1 MLKKIKMVLFCLAIG
16 LLVTMLGLGAGAGL
30 IIILAF
36 GWPWMLRVLIGV
48 AIVVAGIVW
57 VEYGRYQN

>member
-1 MLKKIKMVLFCLAIG
+1 MKKIKTIITCLAIG

-30 IIILAF
+30 IITLDF
-36 GWPWMLRVLIGV
+36 GWPWMLWVLIGV

-57 VEYGRYQN
+57 VAYGRY

>member
-1 MLKKIKMVLFCLAIG
+1 MNKVKTILICLAIG

-36 GWPWMLRVLIGV
+36 GWPWMLWGLIGA
-48 AIVVAGIVW
+48 AIVIAVIVW
-57 VEYGRYQN
+57 VVYGRYQD

>member
-1 MLKKIKMVLFCLAIG
+1 MNKIKTIITCLAIG

-36 GWPWMLRVLIGV
+36 GWPWMLWVLLSV
-48 AIVVAGIVW
+48 VIVVAGIVW
-57 VEYGRYQN
+57 VVYGRYQDH

>member
-1 MLKKIKMVLFCLAIG
+1 MKKIKTIITCLAIG

-36 GWPWMLRVLIGV
+36 GWPGMLWILLSV
-48 AIVVAGIVW
+48 AIVIAVIVW
-57 VEYGRYQN
+57 VAYGRYQN

>member
-1 MLKKIKMVLFCLAIG
+1 MNKIKAVLFCLAVGWVIAAVGIG
-16 LLVTMLGLGAGAGL
+16 SSVG
-30 IIILAF
+30 IVIILAF

-57 VEYGRYQN
+57 VVYGRYQN

>member
-1 MLKKIKMVLFCLAIG
+1 MNKIKTVLFCLAIG
-16 LLVTMLGLGAGAGL
+16 LLVAMLGLGVGAGL

-36 GWPWMLRVLIGV
+36 GWPWMLWVLIGV

-57 VEYGRYQN
+57 MAYERY